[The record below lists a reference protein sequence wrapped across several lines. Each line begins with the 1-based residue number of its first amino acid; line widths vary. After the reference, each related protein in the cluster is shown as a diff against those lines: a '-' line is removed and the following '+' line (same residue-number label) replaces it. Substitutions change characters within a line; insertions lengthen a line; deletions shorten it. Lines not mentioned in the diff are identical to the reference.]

1 MDDRAFIRGLEG
13 FHNRRFL
20 LFTFL
25 GVLVFAVVMTV
36 VVAGFRKNH
45 GYRSADT
52 VTLVQP
58 SPRSALISNENV
70 RNAVVGAAGWRP
82 AATATAPHS

>member
-1 MDDRAFIRGLEG
+1 MDDRAFIRDLEG

-20 LFTFL
+20 AVMAL
-25 GVLVFAVVMTV
+25 GVLIFAVVLTV

-45 GYRSADT
+45 VYRSADA

-58 SPRSALISNENV
+58 SPAQV
-70 RNAVVGAAGWRP
+70 
-82 AATATAPHS
+82 TATPPAGPGP

>member
-1 MDDRAFIRGLEG
+1 MDDRAFIRDLEG

-20 LFTFL
+20 AFTTL
-25 GVLVFAVVMTV
+25 GVLVFAVVLTV

-45 GYRSADT
+45 AYRSADA

-58 SPRSALISNENV
+58 SPAQV
-70 RNAVVGAAGWRP
+70 MAPPPAGPGR
-82 AATATAPHS
+82 

>member
-1 MDDRAFIRGLEG
+1 MDDRAFIRDLEG

-20 LFTFL
+20 AFAAL

-45 GYRSADT
+45 VYRSADA

-58 SPRSALISNENV
+58 SPPQVSAAPLARAV
-70 RNAVVGAAGWRP
+70 R
-82 AATATAPHS
+82 